1 MRRMRLLASMALA
14 AFLWHGCALRTGGL
28 GGTAKQEG
36 STNFPEAYA
45 RAMAHIVQEGST
57 QALEDSLR
65 QAYSLLED
73 LVGADRADQIVE
85 KDAVFNNEFAL
96 VAVRK
101 GEFDQARDYLQ
112 RAWGSLQQEWPGT
125 APGPFRTGSFDVED
139 RLYDTAAMDARR
151 DQAVLRGFRD
161 FVFLQKRS
169 ERDFVDR
176 IMRRTHRFP
185 PQPSLFPGSFATVPI
200 EIVNDWHYQARQA
213 DLLTWQ
219 RFGHLPVQYGSR
231 QVRLT
236 RQGLAINQLI
246 LGTLKGDGELVDQS
260 LQRLEQNMLS
270 AGRFGAQNAE
280 SVLMFGYF
288 VLGNEEGL
296 QRYEDPALK
305 AILTP

>member
-1 MRRMRLLASMALA
+1 MRRMRLLMLGALA
-14 AFLWHGCALRTGGL
+14 LFLWHGCALRSGGL
-28 GGTAKQEG
+28 GKGGKQG
-36 STNFPEAYA
+36 SSTNFPPEYA
-45 RAMAHIVQEGST
+45 QALAAVLQENST
-57 QALEDSLR
+57 QELEQALR

-73 LVGADRADQIVE
+73 QVGADNADQIVE

-101 GEFDQARDYLQ
+101 GEFDQAEDYLE
-112 RAWGSLQQEWPGT
+112 RAWNSLEQEWPGT
-125 APGPFRTGSFDVED
+125 AAGPFRTASLDIAD

-200 EIVNDWHYQARQA
+200 EIVNDWHYKARQA

-219 RFGHLPVQYGSR
+219 RFGHLPQQYGSR

-246 LGTLKGDGELVDQS
+246 VATLKGDKERVDQS
-260 LQRLEQNMLS
+260 LQRLEQHMLS

-288 VLGNEEGL
+288 VLGNDEGL